1 MGDTTN
7 PTATGTLTRAE
18 VAVRLHRSISAVRRM
33 EGDLLH
39 PAKDDEG
46 RVIFD
51 AAEVEELR
59 QRTGTQAET
68 PLPEPARPEPSTS
81 PPAVSVP
88 AEGSAE
94 GRIDPG
100 PPPEPTATIAASGR
114 EGAATTEP
122 VVSKP
127 APAADPTSVI
137 FGDLNAEQKLCH
149 IVANRGFAPDVVL
162 RAHEQWVRLAQ
173 IDTLTTPAG
182 ERRLLGLETGLD
194 GQKSAVDILNGNL
207 FDVRQRLDEIERRLG
222 IPTEDEE
229 FAQG

>member
-1 MGDTTN
+1 MSNTTG
-7 PTATGTLTRAE
+7 PTATGTLTRSQVAE
-18 VAVRLHRSISAVRRM
+18 QLCKSVSAVRRM
-33 EGDLLH
+33 EGQQLH
-39 PAKDDEG
+39 PIKSDG
-46 RVIFD
+46 GQVLFD

-68 PLPEPARPEPSTS
+68 PLPEPARPEPSTP

-94 GRIDPG
+94 GRDHRG
-100 PPPEPTATIAASGR
+100 PEPTATPAASGR
-114 EGAATTEP
+114 EGSATTEP
-122 VVSKP
+122 AMSKP

-137 FGDLNAEQKLCH
+137 FGDLNAGQKLCH